1 MEKEKETNTEHNK
14 AVSKEEDLLPREQGK
29 LTPNADV
36 TQKMSKEE
44 IKRRLAGR
52 AAEYLMFLDD

>member
-1 MEKEKETNTEHNK
+1 MEKENETNTEHNK
-14 AVSKEEDLLPREQGK
+14 AVSKEEDLLPREHGK